1 MSMDPKAL
9 WSMPSPTSQLQVGDD
24 VAAVLTATSG
34 KFRTGRAD
42 APGAQ
47 DRGLHP
53 AADAQPDLWPI
64 SKTGDRGTC
73 FGDAP
78 ASLDAKG
85 WN

>member
-1 MSMDPKAL
+1 
-9 WSMPSPTSQLQVGDD
+9 MPSPTSQLQVVDD

-34 KFRTGRAD
+34 KFRTGQAD
-42 APGAQ
+42 APGAPGAQ

-73 FGDAP
+73 FGGAP

>member
-1 MSMDPKAL
+1 
-9 WSMPSPTSQLQVGDD
+9 MPSPASRLQVVDD
-24 VAAVLTATSG
+24 VAVLTAIFR
-34 KFRTGRAD
+34 KFRSGQAD

-53 AADAQPDLWPI
+53 AVDAQPELRPI

-73 FGDAP
+73 LGGAP